1 MLYTTEQLMAIKSY
15 RFAHLLVE
23 EQGHVLTLT
32 LNRPE
37 KKNAL
42 NDVLFR
48 ELAFALGY
56 ASQNRNIWVV
66 VIAAKGDVFCAGA
79 DLRAMSGEVQESI
92 STVPEPEGEVVLGNA
107 FNAVHKPCIAKVH
120 APVYAGGFLIVC
132 GCTHVIAANNAIFS
146 LPEVKRGLYPFQ
158 VMQSMLQIM
167 PPRQVLDACMR
178 AKTFSAEE
186 AEKAGLVSKAV
197 PPSQLDAEVQ
207 ALVDEFHQYSPSGIR
222 LGLEAFDNLKRIPS
236 ADAHTYLKQMFGEA
250 QQTED
255 AREGMLAFKEKRKPV
270 WKG

>member
-1 MLYTTEQLMAIKSY
+1 MLFTIEQLQNIKNY

-23 EQGHVLTLT
+23 EKGHVLTLT

-42 NDVLFR
+42 NETLLR
-48 ELAFALGY
+48 ELAFALSY
-56 ASQNRNIWVV
+56 AQNMRQVWVV

-79 DLRAMSGEVQESI
+79 DLKAISGESQQSD
-92 STVPEPEGEVVLGNA
+92 STVPEPAREVVIGNV
-107 FNAVHKPCIAKVH
+107 FNALHKPCIARVH

-132 GCTHVIAANNAIFS
+132 GCTHVIAVNDAIFS

-178 AKTFSAEE
+178 ARTFTAAE
-186 AEKAGLVSKAV
+186 AEKAGLVSKVVYAE
-197 PPSQLDAEVQ
+197 QLDNEVK
-207 ALVDEFHQYSPSGIR
+207 ALSEEFMQYSPSGIR
-222 LGLEAFDNLKRIPS
+222 LGLEAYENLNNIP
-236 ADAHTYLKQMFGEA
+236 AAEAHTYLKQMFGEA

-255 AREGMLAFKEKRKPV
+255 AKEGMLAFKEKRKPV